1 MPTLGPLGAQLRQIA
16 WSKASTMYPGVQPA
30 DPEDYEKTRT
40 ERLAGCLAL
49 LRVYTDMIKTLNKQI
64 DLTIKEARH
73 LDATYGDIAAA
84 CRVSRQAARQ
94 AGSGTV
100 TNTSIQRFASPV
112 VPVMASG
119 EDQRRATRSFST
131 SGMLAPPAHQG
142 MHDTFQATKT
152 QPSTSS
158 PSNWTTTGTPSAVRH
173 GGYGLVMDGYRPRRA
188 AALSIHRP
196 PSSM

>member
-1 MPTLGPLGAQLRQIA
+1 MPTLGPLGTQLRQIA

-84 CRVSRQAARQ
+84 CRISRQAARQ
-94 AGSGTV
+94 RWERHRDQYENPKVRLTGGPGDGQWQRPTPGTEIIFDLWDAGPARPSGYA
-100 TNTSIQRFASPV
+100 RY
-112 VPVMASG
+112 VPSG
-119 EDQRRATRSFST
+119 EDPATYIFT
-131 SGMLAPPAHQG
+131 DQQ
-142 MHDTFQATKT
+142 DY
-152 QPSTSS
+152 
-158 PSNWTTTGTPSAVRH
+158 NWDA
-173 GGYGLVMDGYRPRRA
+173 
-188 AALSIHRP
+188 
-196 PSSM
+196 